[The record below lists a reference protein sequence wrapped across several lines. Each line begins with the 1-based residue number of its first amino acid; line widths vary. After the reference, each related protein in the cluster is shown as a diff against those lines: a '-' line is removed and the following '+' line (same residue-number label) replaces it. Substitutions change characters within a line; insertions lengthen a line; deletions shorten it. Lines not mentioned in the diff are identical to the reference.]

1 MSATTLWPPVLAIVT
16 LSAIYLSVLPP
27 LFRHAVALPDPL
39 KILLSVA
46 LIAPLAFCMGMPF
59 PRGMAA
65 LSARGAAGV
74 PWAYGVNACAS
85 VIGATLATVLAI
97 PLGFSGVVVVAMLLY
112 ALAACV
118 FPGARLRRNPGH
130 ES

>member
-1 MSATTLWPPVLAIVT
+1 MSATTLWPPALAIVV
-16 LSAIYLSVLPP
+16 LSAIYLIALPP
-27 LFRHAVALPDPL
+27 LFRHAVALPDAV
-39 KILLSVA
+39 KILLSAV

-65 LSARGAAGV
+65 LSARAAAGV

-97 PLGFSGVVVVAMLLY
+97 HVGFSGVVVIAMLLY
-112 ALAACV
+112 ALAAAT
-118 FPGARLRRNPGH
+118 FPRIG
-130 ES
+130 

>member
-1 MSATTLWPPVLAIVT
+1 MSRATLWPPVLAIVA
-16 LSAIYLSVLPP
+16 LSAIYLVALPP
-27 LFRHAVALPDPL
+27 LFRHAVALPDPV
-39 KILLSVA
+39 KILLSAV

-65 LSARGAAGV
+65 LSARGAAAV

-97 PLGFSGVVVVAMLLY
+97 HLGFSGVLVVAMLLY

-118 FPGARLRRNPGH
+118 FPGAQARPG
-130 ES
+130 